1 MGSVVPR
8 DPCREMEPQGASTK
22 EACGQ
27 EGKGEAGQAGA
38 GLAGA
43 GGQGPCCPQR
53 ALGDHPVPSL
63 AETWGSSL
71 RRVPDRGGL

>member
-27 EGKGEAGQAGA
+27 EGKGEAGQAGPA
-38 GLAGA
+38 WPE
-43 GGQGPCCPQR
+43 QVVRGP
-53 ALGDHPVPSL
+53 AAPS
-63 AETWGSSL
+63 EPWGIIQSL
-71 RRVPDRGGL
+71 Y